1 MCHWK
6 ERPNL
11 LEMSFSFIPSVCAL
25 ISPSTA
31 KGQTLS
37 AKAILAQVG
46 QRVGAV
52 THYQAFLNDTNTHRP
67 IAAMEVMSS
76 SGSAKLSRV
85 ALEFGIYSPNPLI

>member
-6 ERPNL
+6 EKPNL
-11 LEMSFSFIPSVCAL
+11 LEKSFSFIPSVCAL

-37 AKAILAQVG
+37 TKAILAQVR

-52 THYQAFLNDTNTHRP
+52 NHYQALLNDTDTHRP

-76 SGSAKLSRV
+76 TGCAKLSRV
-85 ALEFGIYSPNPLI
+85 TLEFGIYSPDPLI